1 MACALALAV
10 IAVAVPTAGPVGAAG
25 VTTQPNFVVIM
36 SDDQGPGMMRALP
49 TVERQIARRG
59 TSFTDAIASYPLC
72 CPARATFLTGDYA
85 HNHGAK
91 GNNVLSGGGYQ
102 ALLEPDRTLPA
113 WLRANGYATG
123 FVGKWLNGVRT
134 PRRAPPG
141 WDQWAGLVG
150 EGGDSLSSYYDYE
163 VFDPDGPPRHF
174 GTAPA
179 DYQTDALTREYA
191 LPFISAQAAG
201 AQPFFLWVAY
211 HPPHFGVGRDDP
223 AGRRCSDGPPDSR
236 KGSQSAIPPPR
247 YARSFIHT
255 KLPRPPSFDEA
266 DVADKPK
273 AIRRRDPLD
282 AADVAEVSRDYRCG
296 LAALRALDDSV
307 GAILDRLRAIDQL
320 DRTVVVY
327 TTDQGVM
334 GGEHRIA
341 RGKNKPYEEALRVP
355 LMVRG
360 PGIAAGQTVT
370 DPVANADLAPTI
382 LSLAGATI
390 PAELARPVDGVS
402 LAPALTGAASAPQRA
417 IPIEGRDNTTRARGG
432 YKVRSYVGVQT
443 RRYVYVEY
451 RRASVATRAA
461 GIAAPIGAGRTT
473 ERELYDLRRDPF
485 QLSNRVRDPTFAATR
500 EALAGLTATLQACSG
515 AECAIGALPSAL
527 PEARS
532 RPGRTR
538 RPPPSEGGAR

>member
-1 MACALALAV
+1 MA
-10 IAVAVPTAGPVGAAG
+10 
-25 VTTQPNFVVIM
+25 
-36 SDDQGPGMMRALP
+36 
-49 TVERQIARRG
+49 ERR
-59 TSFTDAIASYPLC
+59 PH
-72 CPARATFLTGDYA
+72 PA
-85 HNHGAK
+85 
-91 GNNVLSGGGYQ
+91 
-102 ALLEPDRTLPA
+102 
-113 WLRANGYATG
+113 
-123 FVGKWLNGVRT
+123 
-134 PRRAPPG
+134 PRSSG

-223 AGRRCSDGPPDSR
+223 AGRRCSEGRPTPAR
-236 KGSQSAIPPPR
+236 PQSAIPPPR

-273 AIRRRDPLD
+273 AIRRRDPLN

-334 GGEHRIA
+334 GGEHESREA
-341 RGKNKPYEEALRVP
+341 RTSP
-355 LMVRG
+355 
-360 PGIAAGQTVT
+360 
-370 DPVANADLAPTI
+370 
-382 LSLAGATI
+382 
-390 PAELARPVDGVS
+390 
-402 LAPALTGAASAPQRA
+402 
-417 IPIEGRDNTTRARGG
+417 
-432 YKVRSYVGVQT
+432 T
-443 RRYVYVEY
+443 RR
-451 RRASVATRAA
+451 R
-461 GIAAPIGAGRTT
+461 
-473 ERELYDLRRDPF
+473 
-485 QLSNRVRDPTFAATR
+485 
-500 EALAGLTATLQACSG
+500 SG
-515 AECAIGALPSAL
+515 
-527 PEARS
+527 S
-532 RPGRTR
+532 R
-538 RPPPSEGGAR
+538 